1 MKQVLIIVGVVVV
14 FIVVAVGAFLVGDQF
29 GPSAQARNVQAEFL
43 RARGFTGGTGAPGGT
58 TVPGATGQQ
67 GQGQRADLGRSVANG
82 TVKSVQGNTVT
93 VTQRDGSTTTVT
105 VDDKVTIQKTVTGT
119 IADIQPGLNIT
130 VLEVTT
136 GNTTTRRIQLTSG
149 Q

>member
-14 FIVVAVGAFLVGDQF
+14 FVVVAVGAFFVGDQF
-29 GPSAQARNVQAEFL
+29 GPSAQARNAQAEFL
-43 RARGFTGGTGAPGGT
+43 RARGFTGGAGT
-58 TVPGATGQQ
+58 PGATGQQ
-67 GQGQRADLGRSVANG
+67 GQRADVGRPVANG
-82 TVKSVQGNTVT
+82 TVKSVQGNTIT

-136 GNTTTRRIQLTSG
+136 DNTTTRRIQLTSG